1 MSKSVDFRKRAIE
14 YYKDEGHTI
23 RDTAKVF
30 GVGKTTI
37 ENWVALLAET
47 GNLENRPL
55 NRTYKK
61 IDPEKLKTYVAEHND
76 DTLGEIAEY
85 FGCSIHAV
93 DQALRKHKITYK
105 KKRRST
111 LSETRRN
118 ESNL

>member
-14 YYKDEGHTI
+14 YYKDGGHTI

-61 IDPEKLKTYVAEHND
+61 IDPEKLKTYIVEHND
-76 DTLGEIAEY
+76 DTLCEIAEY
-85 FGCSIHAV
+85 FRCSIHAV

-105 KKRRST
+105 KRGAVH
-111 LSETRRN
+111 
-118 ESNL
+118 